1 MISGRTLS
9 RPRVFLA
16 SRRILAFRA
25 PYSRKSIISRSF
37 DLIDRVKLDI
47 CDRHRFILVILT
59 SVWSSCIW
67 INSWPTG
74 WAYITYWWNLVELR
88 SQRLVLISRYVPQF
102 HADFIFTKAPRRYE
116 GSRALWCK
124 ISRRFVSICRRKCW
138 NIHWPMRQF
147 AFRRCSGT
155 WIEFETDGFDL
166 NPASVL
172 FEIVSLCA
180 CGMCCFDD
188 GTVSTLGD
196 LVSYTQS

>member
-16 SRRILAFRA
+16 SRRILALRA
-25 PYSRKSIISRSF
+25 PHSRKSIISRSF

-47 CDRHRFILVILT
+47 CDRQRFILVILT
-59 SVWSSCIW
+59 AVWSSCIW
-67 INSWPTG
+67 INSWSSVH
-74 WAYITYWWNLVELR
+74 NLLMESHRAGAVPAP
-88 SQRLVLISRYVPQF
+88 SRLLISRYVPQF
-102 HADFIFTKAPRRYE
+102 HTDFIFTKAPRRYE

-124 ISRRFVSICRRKCW
+124 ISRRSVSICRRKCW

-172 FEIVSLCA
+172 FEIVSLCVVCA
-180 CGMCCFDD
+180 
-188 GTVSTLGD
+188 S
-196 LVSYTQS
+196 